1 MCRAHGSKTCCKK
14 CNRLLGIKYFPQA
27 DALCDAAKRKGRY
40 AKAGDCGKVESCIT
54 SEPAFETCWTCRTI
68 ISDRAR
74 YSEPSRSHTID
85 TRLDGFVQPVTSYI
99 GNGHL
104 SASGPDFHVAPV
116 PYNNSRSC
124 RISSPETQLQDGW
137 ETSYAIASC
146 PIRPSSPEAAFHPIS
161 SPGYRPRPP
170 EYSSPSKTLGS
181 GVPGVPSDDTVL
193 YDLLRMARDSV
204 KTPDYEAMDD
214 ASAKAAAV
222 EQSAKLAKLK
232 LASEA
237 IKRALVFSARL
248 REPLA
253 EIETGKAK
261 PTSPKTPSPAPSPRK
276 DASAPQSPGKK
287 ASGGRSP
294 LGDSG
299 ASVAPSV
306 TSPTP
311 ASPKKSSPPADPP
324 APAPRAQKR
333 KRTGDSGKAKT
344 RAPSVRRSSRKTATP
359 DDSD

>member
-27 DALCDAAKRKGRY
+27 DALCAAAKKKGRY

-54 SEPAFETCWTCRTI
+54 SEPAFEICWTCRTI

-85 TRLDGFVQPVTSYI
+85 TRLDGFVQPLTSYI

-116 PYNNSRSC
+116 PYNNSRSY

-137 ETSYAIASC
+137 ETSYAITSS

-170 EYSSPSKTLGS
+170 EYSSPSKGLGP
-181 GVPGVPSDDTVL
+181 GIPGVPSDDTIL
-193 YDLLRMARDSV
+193 YDLLRMAQDSV

-222 EQSAKLAKLK
+222 EHSAKLAKLK

-237 IKRALVFSARL
+237 IRRALVFSARL
-248 REPLA
+248 GEPPA
-253 EIETGKAK
+253 EILTGKGK
-261 PTSPKTPSPAPSPRK
+261 PANPRTPSPAPSSSKNTP
-276 DASAPQSPGKK
+276 APQSPLKK

-299 ASVAPSV
+299 DSVVPSVA
-306 TSPTP
+306 SPTQ
-311 ASPKKSSPPADPP
+311 ASPPADPPAP

-344 RAPSVRRSSRKTATP
+344 HAPGVRRSSRKTVNP